1 MYARSVDPASL
12 LPAAG
17 FALAVAIVVREIL
30 VKGMPGT
37 RVPGTPRQRWAPAE
51 RPLPAGSAQQARR
64 RLAGLL
70 LAYSFSAGRIG
81 RGSSA
86 AGSAE
91 RAGEYAAEYGDASF
105 RDKLR
110 TAARHAGSAVVE
122 RALALRYVAVSAET
136 PAWARECAHAAL
148 GYFIVPLDAI
158 PDAAP
163 AGFCDDLAVL
173 ATALR
178 AVAAYVTPAIRA
190 RAARKARKVCGLAEC
205 PRDALN
211 RPAAGEW
218 PPTAL

>member
-1 MYARSVDPASL
+1 MYARSVDAASL
-12 LPAAG
+12 LAAAG

-30 VKGMPGT
+30 VKGVPGT
-37 RVPGTPRQRWAPAE
+37 RVPGTRRQRGAPAE
-51 RPLPAGSAQQARR
+51 RPLPVGSAQQARR

-81 RGSSA
+81 RGPSE

-91 RAGEYAAEYGDASF
+91 RAGEYAAEYGEASF

-110 TAARHAGSAVVE
+110 TAARNAGSAVVE
-122 RALALRYVAVSAET
+122 RALTLRYVAVSAET

-190 RAARKARKVCGLAEC
+190 RAARNARKVCGLAEA

-211 RPAAGEW
+211 RPPAGEW
-218 PPTAL
+218 PPAAP

>member
-12 LPAAG
+12 LAAAG

-30 VKGMPGT
+30 MKGVPGT
-37 RVPGTPRQRWAPAE
+37 RRQRWAPAE
-51 RPLPAGSAQQARR
+51 RPLPTGSAQQARR

-81 RGSSA
+81 RESSA

-91 RAGEYAAEYGDASF
+91 RAGEYAAEYDEASF

-110 TAARHAGSAVVE
+110 TAARNAGSAVVE

-178 AVAAYVTPAIRA
+178 AVAAYVTPALRA
-190 RAARKARKVCGLAEC
+190 RAARKARKVCGLAEG
-205 PRDALN
+205 PPDALN
-211 RPAAGEW
+211 RPPAGEW